1 MSIDPSASLRLW
13 FFNTEVIIRVSETEG
28 GDRISVLDHRAAFGI
43 PRPCIGTST
52 KMKFFTLS
60 PGPCAS

>member
-28 GDRISVLDHRAAFGI
+28 GDRNYLLDHPAALGD
-43 PRPCIGTST
+43 
-52 KMKFFTLS
+52 S
-60 PGPCAS
+60 PPMHRHNDQD